1 MANSQPALPT
11 SNLTQ
16 EALHLSVNDWFEYPV
31 KVHPHHTDYGGVV
44 WHGTYLTWMEEA
56 RVEALRALGIEY
68 SEIVN
73 MGCELLVVD
82 LSMRYHRGVRMGEEI
97 LIRTRLVD
105 MQGVRINWVYELQS
119 LDRTTLHVTANVTLV
134 AVDRE
139 NGKIMRRL
147 PPAVKSILT
156 KRPA

>member
-1 MANSQPALPT
+1 MVSSQPALPT
-11 SNLTQ
+11 SNITQ
-16 EALHLSVNDWFEYPV
+16 EAVHLSVNDWFEYPV

-56 RVEALRALGIEY
+56 RVEALRSLGVEY

-105 MQGVRINWVYELQS
+105 MQGVRINWVYELKS
-119 LDRTTLHVTANVTLV
+119 LDRQTLHVTANVTLV
-134 AVDRE
+134 AVDRD

-147 PPAVKSILT
+147 PAAVKSVLT
-156 KRPA
+156 RRPA

>member
-1 MANSQPALPT
+1 MAKSQPALPT
-11 SNLTQ
+11 SDLSQ
-16 EALHLSVNDWFEYPV
+16 EAIHLSVNDWFEYPV

-156 KRPA
+156 KRPV